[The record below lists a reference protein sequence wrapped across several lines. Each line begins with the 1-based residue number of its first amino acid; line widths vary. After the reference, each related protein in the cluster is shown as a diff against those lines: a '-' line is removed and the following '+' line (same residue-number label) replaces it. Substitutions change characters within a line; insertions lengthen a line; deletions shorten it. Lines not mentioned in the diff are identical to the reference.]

1 MKCLSSLPEEVIAL
15 ILQSCDSFHQLR
27 CLILASK
34 RIHSA
39 WRRYERAILWR
50 VGQVAITGFSDAL
63 VAVRATRI
71 ATDCLLKA
79 ELPPDPFPVSELSG
93 DVRKPSLEELKQ
105 VQPLQDVANYL
116 GQKILSQ
123 RGDQF
128 IAMPDSFDT
137 DRHEW
142 ARLRW
147 KVWRE
152 ECHRAIYRHLAAG
165 AVLYRAYHEPIVSD
179 GRPTD
184 FLAALIE
191 IMESGEELEY
201 VTDGWFS
208 ASDRTYLSKV
218 PLYNIRDYH
227 KSEKVFRP
235 LEDLFVAESRKR
247 EPFEP
252 VGMFGSRNASRAQSL
267 FQSFRRYADIRNPQ
281 SLDGYHAENL
291 FHQILHFMFMVEQC
305 PQQFILDSRGP
316 HDNKPEKPSED
327 DRSTLAIFFGAFVP
341 MNITFRDNREVSG
354 ALALPGLESKTLKD
368 SNYFGFQYMDTL
380 LTKVWQVGGIP
391 NCYGRDDRPPPPQ
404 FYFAEY
410 MLRKYFGLRFANED
424 TAKSLEQSPWD
435 AFTHYG
441 SVFSNVPSHVY
452 FDGEGLFQS
461 SDDPLPA
468 LYYQDAFE

>member
-1 MKCLSSLPEEVIAL
+1 MKSLSSLPEEVIAL
-15 ILQSCDSFHQLR
+15 ILQSCDSFHQIR

-34 RIHSA
+34 RMNSA
-39 WRRYERAILWR
+39 WIRYERAILWQ

-63 VAVRATRI
+63 IAVRATKI
-71 ATDCLLKA
+71 ATDALLRG

-93 DVRKPSLEELKQ
+93 DVWKPSLEELKQ
-105 VQPLQDVANYL
+105 VQTLQYVANYL
-116 GQKILSQ
+116 EQEIRSHDL
-123 RGDQF
+123 F

-147 KVWRE
+147 KVWHE

-165 AVLYRAYHEPIVSD
+165 AILYRGYHEPIVSD
-179 GRPTD
+179 GRPAD

-201 VTDGWFS
+201 ATEGWFS
-208 ASDRTYLSKV
+208 ASDRAYLSEI
-218 PLYNIRDYH
+218 PLYSIRDYH
-227 KSEKVFRP
+227 MSEKVFRA
-235 LEDLFVAESRKR
+235 LEDLFVAESGKR
-247 EPFEP
+247 ELFQPAGVFS
-252 VGMFGSRNASRAQSL
+252 SRHPERVRSL
-267 FQSFRRYADIRNPQ
+267 FQSFRRYTDIRNPQ
-281 SLDGYHAENL
+281 SLDGHHVENL

-305 PQQFILDSRGP
+305 PQQFILDARGT
-316 HDNKPEKPSED
+316 HDNKPEKASEKEQ
-327 DRSTLAIFFGAFVP
+327 STLAIFFEAFVP
-341 MNITFRDNREVSG
+341 TKITIRDKAEVSG

-391 NCYGRDDRPPPPQ
+391 NCYGRDDRPPRPQ

-435 AFTHYG
+435 AFTQYG
-441 SVFSNVPSHVY
+441 GVFSNVPSHVF

-461 SDDPLPA
+461 SDDPLPP
-468 LYYQDAFE
+468 LYYKDAFE